1 MRKALLALVL
11 ITVNVSAQTLSA
23 QTIDVAPAT
32 PVAQRVRAIVAA
44 ARLDDASFGPY
55 ADDVRSFY
63 GPNGFALAW
72 SRNGQPTA
80 QAVKA
85 IQLFEHADA
94 KGLRPFDYAGGQWQ
108 QRLSSLRGDDALAR
122 FDVAMT
128 VAAMRYASDLRV
140 GRVNPKSVRFDY
152 DVDAKQIYLP
162 NVLAQ
167 ATTADPNDVFAR
179 LEPQS
184 DDYRRLVTALATWRR
199 IAAQNDVQLPVVSKL
214 AKGAT
219 YDALPQLAE
228 KLRRFGDLAA
238 DVKVEGNVYDGA
250 VVDAVKHFQS
260 RHGLDADGVIS
271 KRTFAALNVPAAQRV
286 RQIEL
291 ALERARWTPEIT
303 APAAIVVNIPEFRL
317 EARGAETL
325 SMRVVVGKASSTQTP
340 VFGGDMKHVVLRPY
354 WSVPPSIQRGEIVPK
369 LAKDRGYLA
378 KHNYEVVDGSGRS
391 LGSSVS
397 DETYQRLRDFQYT
410 VRQKPGTSNALGL
423 LKFLFPNDNNVY
435 LHSTPQQSLF
445 ARERRDFSH
454 GCVRVEDPVALAAW
468 TLKNDPKWNEE
479 KIRTAING
487 QRDDIY
493 VKLPQP
499 VPVVM
504 LYTTAVARANGDV
517 HFFDDIYGHDA
528 RLMTALETG
537 ISVKPEKVLIAAA
550 SAKAVAAR

>member
-1 MRKALLALVL
+1 MRKALLVLLLVSGNL
-11 ITVNVSAQTLSA
+11 MAQTV
-23 QTIDVAPAT
+23 DVAPAT
-32 PVAQRVRAIVAA
+32 PVAQRVRAIVEAG
-44 ARLDDASFGPY
+44 RIDDASFGTY
-55 ADDVRSFY
+55 TDDVRSFY
-63 GPNGFALAW
+63 APNGFALAW
-72 SRNGQPTA
+72 TRNGRPTA
-80 QAVKA
+80 QAA
-85 IQLFEHADA
+85 ATINLFERADA

-108 QRLSSLRGDDALAR
+108 QRLAALRGDDALAR

-152 DVDAKQIYLP
+152 SVQAKQVYLAG
-162 NVLAQ
+162 VVAQ
-167 ATTADPNDVFAR
+167 MANGDANAIVAK

-184 DDYRRLVTALATWRR
+184 DEYRRLVTALATWRG
-199 IAAQNDVQLPVVSKL
+199 IAAQPDVQLPVVTKL
-214 AKGAT
+214 TRGAT
-219 YDALPQLAE
+219 YEALPRLAE

-238 DVKVEGNVYDGA
+238 DAKVLGTTYDGA
-250 VVDAVKHFQS
+250 IVDAVKHFQS
-260 RHGLDADGVIS
+260 RHGLHADGVVS
-271 KRTFAALNVPAAQRV
+271 KRTFAALNVPAAHRV

-291 ALERARWTPEIT
+291 ALERARWMPEIT
-303 APAAIVVNIPEFRL
+303 APASIVVNIPEFRL
-317 EARGAETL
+317 EARGTETL

-340 VFGGDMKHVVLRPY
+340 VFGGDIKHVVFRPY

-378 KHNYEVVDGSGRS
+378 KHNYEVVDGAGRS

-397 DETYQRLRDFQYT
+397 DQTYQRLRDFHYT

-423 LKFLFPNDNNVY
+423 MKFLFPNDNNVY

-468 TLKNDPKWNEE
+468 TLKNDPKWSEE
-479 KIRTAING
+479 KIRATIKG
-487 QRDDIY
+487 DRDDIY
-493 VKLPQP
+493 VKLAQP
-499 VPVVM
+499 VPVVI

-528 RLMTALETG
+528 RLTTALETG
-537 ISVKPEKVLIAAA
+537 VSVKPEKVLIAAA
-550 SAKAVAAR
+550 SAKAVTR